1 MKKPKIERHLSRGTQ
16 LAAVVTA
23 FADVDAFAMKQD
35 DDRLL
40 LVRKRWARDYF
51 GRVISRQSPG

>member
-35 DDRLL
+35 DDRSLL
-40 LVRKRWARDYF
+40 LVRK
-51 GRVISRQSPG
+51 